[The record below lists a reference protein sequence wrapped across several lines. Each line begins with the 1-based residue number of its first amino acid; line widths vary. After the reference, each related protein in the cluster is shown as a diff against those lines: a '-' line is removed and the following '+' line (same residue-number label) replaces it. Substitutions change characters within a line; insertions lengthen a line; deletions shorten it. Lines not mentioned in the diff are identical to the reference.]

1 MRRAVL
7 CDAGGVERP
16 RRKISAQDHFQGAPT
31 EEINATIVATAA
43 AARTEVWVMFFIA
56 PSISLALRR

>member
-1 MRRAVL
+1 
-7 CDAGGVERP
+7 VERP

-56 PSISLALRR
+56 PSISLALRQ